1 MRELPLR
8 QDNAFIDI
16 VIKAD
21 VISKKNAYASGRGG
35 RRFKPKRVVDA
46 EENALFQIPHDYYL
60 LELVHPAVEFKAYL
74 PKKSWAMDRDGAWTT
89 VLDYLV
95 KAKVIKDDNVR
106 NFNAPVYHHPVE
118 EAPEKIFKVRIYPNG
133 KIDSISTDL

>member
-1 MRELPLR
+1 MSLQEN
-8 QDNAFIDI
+8 DETIDI
-16 VIKAD
+16 TISAD

-46 EENALFQIPHDYYL
+46 ENDALLQIPIEYFG
-60 LELVHPAVEFKAYL
+60 LELLHPAVEFKAYL

-95 KAKVIKDDNVR
+95 KARVLKDDNVR
-106 NFNAPVYHHPVE
+106 CFNAPVYLHPVTE
-118 EAPEKIFKVRIYPNG
+118 SKEKKFRIRIYTNG
-133 KIDSISTDL
+133 KLSISDDL

>member
-1 MRELPLR
+1 MPLHEN
-8 QDNAFIDI
+8 DAPLDI
-16 VIKAD
+16 TIIAD

-35 RRFKPKRVVDA
+35 RRFKPKKVVDA
-46 EENALFQIPHDYYL
+46 ENDALLQIPSEYFG

-95 KAKVIKDDNVR
+95 KARVLKDDNVR
-106 NFNAPVYHHPVE
+106 CFNAPVYLHPVTE
-118 EAPEKIFKVRIYPNG
+118 STEKKFRIRIYPNG
-133 KIDSISTDL
+133 KLTVSNDF

>member
-8 QDNAFIDI
+8 KNDAPLDI
-16 VIKAD
+16 TIIAD

-35 RRFKPKRVVDA
+35 RRFKPKKVVDA
-46 EENALFQIPHDYYL
+46 ENDALLQIPSEYFG

-89 VLDYLV
+89 ILDYLV

-106 NFNAPVYHHPVE
+106 HFNAPVYLHPVE
-118 EAPEKIFKVRIYPNG
+118 EAAEKKFRIRIYPNG
-133 KIDSISTDL
+133 ELKISDDL

>member
-1 MRELPLR
+1 MPLHEN
-8 QDNAFIDI
+8 DAPLDI
-16 VIKAD
+16 TIIAD

-35 RRFKPKRVVDA
+35 RRFKPKKVVDA
-46 EENALFQIPHDYYL
+46 ENDALLQIPSEYFG

-95 KAKVIKDDNVR
+95 KARVLKDDNVR
-106 NFNAPVYHHPVE
+106 CFNAPVYLHPVTE
-118 EAPEKIFKVRIYPNG
+118 STEKKFRIRIYPNG
-133 KIDSISTDL
+133 KLTVSNDI

>member
-1 MRELPLR
+1 MPLHE
-8 QDNAFIDI
+8 NESYLDI
-16 VIKAD
+16 TICAD

-35 RRFKPKRVVDA
+35 RRFKPARVVDA
-46 EENALFQIPHDYYL
+46 ENDALLQIPVEYFG

-95 KAKVIKDDNVR
+95 KAGVLKDDNVR
-106 NFNAPVYHHPVE
+106 CFNSPVYLHPVTE
-118 EAPEKIFKVRIYPNG
+118 STEKKFRIRIYPNG
-133 KIDSISTDL
+133 KLTISEDL

>member
-1 MRELPLR
+1 MPLHEN
-8 QDNAFIDI
+8 DAPLDI
-16 VIKAD
+16 TIIAD

-35 RRFKPKRVVDA
+35 RRFKPKKVVEAENDA
-46 EENALFQIPHDYYL
+46 LLQIPSEYFG

-95 KAKVIKDDNVR
+95 KARVLKDDNVR
-106 NFNAPVYHHPVE
+106 CFNAPVYLHPVTE
-118 EAPEKIFKVRIYPNG
+118 STEKKFRIRIYPNG
-133 KIDSISTDL
+133 KLTVSDDL